1 MMPARREVE
10 VAAGSRMR
18 AVDALRV
25 GGDGLR
31 TRRMRSA
38 LSALGIAVAIGAI
51 VAVLGLASSAQAQL
65 LAQLGRESNLLTVA
79 AGQDFGGTALPLP
92 STAESM
98 VAAIPPV
105 QNVTAVASLTGVTVR
120 RSAAVPA
127 IDTGGITAMAAE
139 DSLPRTVGASVIAGR
154 FLDAVAQ
161 RYPLVVL
168 GFQAAKNLGIGTLT
182 PQTQVYLGGR
192 YFTVIGL
199 LAPVSVAPELDEAAL
214 VSFPIATA
222 DLGLQQGASRL
233 YLRTDPDQVEAV
245 AAVLPFTASPAHPE
259 AVAVRRPSDI
269 LAARAAAKTSFVGLY
284 LALGAVSLLVGGVG
298 IANTMVIAVLERRG
312 EIGLRRAVGA
322 RSIHIGAQ
330 FLLEA
335 AVLAAIGGI
344 GGAGLGALATA
355 VVDRLAHNPLT
366 IPPIVPLVGF
376 GAAIVVGVLAGIYPA
391 LRAARLTP
399 AAALRSGAE

>member
-1 MMPARREVE
+1 MMPVRREAE
-10 VAAGSRMR
+10 IPARSRMR
-18 AVDALRV
+18 MVDALRV

-31 TRRMRSA
+31 ARRMRSA

-127 IDTGGITAMAAE
+127 IDTGGITVMAAQE
-139 DSLPRTVGASVIAGR
+139 SLPRTIGASVIASR
-154 FLDAVAQ
+154 FLDPVAQ

-168 GFQAAKNLGIGTLT
+168 GYQAAKNLGIGTLT

-199 LAPVSVAPELDEAAL
+199 LAPVGVAPEIDEAAL

-233 YLRTDPDQVEAV
+233 YLRADPDQVEAV
-245 AAVLPFTASPAHPE
+245 AAVLPFAASPAHPE

-322 RSIHIGAQ
+322 RGIHIGAQ

-376 GAAIVVGVLAGIYPA
+376 GAALVVGVLAGIYPA

-399 AAALRSGAE
+399 ATALRSGAE